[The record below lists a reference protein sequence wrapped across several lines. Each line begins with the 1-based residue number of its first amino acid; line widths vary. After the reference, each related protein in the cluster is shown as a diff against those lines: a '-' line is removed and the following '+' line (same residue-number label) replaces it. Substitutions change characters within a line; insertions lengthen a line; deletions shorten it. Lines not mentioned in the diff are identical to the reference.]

1 LRVGLIGCGLQ
12 GVDVLCPP
20 LAADESVELAA
31 CADVDEVRAKET
43 AERFGFARPYLDYG
57 DMLANE
63 SLDAVVVALPHAAL
77 KTAVIDALDAG
88 VPVFVEK
95 PAGLN
100 QAEAEEIIA
109 AEHLTGRRVT
119 VGYCER
125 YAEGRVIM
133 KRLISAGAIGRIQT
147 VSASKGSWPLEGWR
161 ADPDAGGGP
170 LQWVGS
176 HLTDQILW
184 MTDAEPVR
192 VYGEM
197 NRAVETGV
205 DDATAFTLRLSGD
218 ILASVVCSQ
227 RVGAVDVI
235 EVAGDAGR
243 IRAEWEWD
251 SHHVPRDIVTIFSEV
266 DAAYSHPTTIE
277 PGKPSPL
284 AMYERELEAWVA
296 SIKDD
301 TDPPVTM
308 HDASRVLSVLDAAVE
323 SARTGLPVEIS

>member
-1 LRVGLIGCGLQ
+1 LKIGLLGCGLQ

-20 LAADESVELAA
+20 LAAHPAVELVA

-43 AERFGFARPYLDYG
+43 AERFGFARPYLNYV
-57 DMLANE
+57 DMLAAE
-63 SLDAVVVALPHAAL
+63 SLDAVVIALPHSEL
-77 KTAVIDALDAG
+77 KNAVISALNEGAS
-88 VPVFVEK
+88 VFVEK

-100 QAEAEEIIA
+100 QAEADEIIA
-109 AEHLTGRRVT
+109 AEERTGFRVM

-161 ADPDAGGGP
+161 SDPDSGGGP

-184 MTDAEPVR
+184 MTDAAPVR

-197 NRAVETGV
+197 NRAMDTGI

-227 RVGAVDVI
+227 RVGAIDVI
-235 EVAGDAGR
+235 DVAGDAGR
-243 IRAEWEWD
+243 IRAEWEWS

-266 DAAYSHPTTIE
+266 DSAYSHPTTIE
-277 PGKPSPL
+277 PGNPSPL
-284 AMYERELEAWVA
+284 AMYERELSAWVA
-296 SIKDD
+296 SV
-301 TDPPVTM
+301 TDRTEPPITVR
-308 HDASRVLSVLDAAVE
+308 DAGRVLSVLDAAIE
-323 SARTGLPVEIS
+323 SARSGLPVDIA